1 MKRTFD
7 IMLSFVGLVVFF
19 PLFILVALLIKLDSP
34 GMIFFI
40 QDRMG
45 RGFRPFSIYK
55 FRTMIQNAPES
66 GGRITIAGDRR
77 ITRMGRFLRKSK
89 IDELPQLMN
98 VLKGDMSLVGP
109 RPEVCEFVEL
119 FHSDYDEILQVR
131 PGITDLASLKYH
143 DESAILGQSARPDED
158 YVKRIL
164 PDKIT
169 LAKEYIRR
177 SSLWFDLTVICRTV
191 LKIFDYRLS
200 H

>member
-1 MKRTFD
+1 MKRMFD
-7 IMLSFVGLVVFF
+7 IVVSCVGLVVFF

-34 GMIFFI
+34 GLIFFT

-55 FRTMIQNAPES
+55 FRTMIQNAPAS
-66 GGRITIAGDRR
+66 GGRITVAGDRR
-77 ITRMGRFLRKSK
+77 ITRMGRLLRKSK

-109 RPEVCEFVEL
+109 RPEVREFVEL

-143 DESAILGQSARPDED
+143 DEAAILGQSASPDED

-191 LKIFDYRLS
+191 LKIFDYKLS